1 MSEFTGFTGFTLPSD
16 TEHRGRSTEKDGL
29 PSRERSRERTDAMF
43 DRRLIKGIP
52 SIATPDESV
61 QQIRE
66 PLKLC
71 LKSGEYSIPNSGSYP
86 VTFLS
91 IAPNFEPDLIDRI
104 QESLFSKS
112 TIDGQFIR
120 FSFKLTRVADNVNVT
135 IINMTNG
142 NLGFGD
148 ESDPTSYHALAN
160 NLTRY
165 LFSVLHADP
174 SVYFYIIECISRDG
188 QFYIDF
194 DYAKRESAMIAEQYH
209 RDRTNYILIC
219 LFRETDE
226 VKASKGT
233 CKFNETTSVALSPRI
248 NMWPSTVKEL
258 NGLDNPIHDKL
269 TNIFT
274 GPEHSPTLF
283 RFSVPDCVHTTIVIK
298 DEIITH
304 RAPHTGRIRHMF
316 RFKIGGHNGGQFI
329 NEFDYESIQKLV
341 ISIPIFT
348 SFTEIFRNSL
358 EISIRVPDARD
369 GIYAFNEALLTGT
382 LRIGELGF
390 TVRGG
395 KKTRKRRKKNK
406 KPKRTKRFLN
416 R

>member
-1 MSEFTGFTGFTLPSD
+1 LTMVD
-16 TEHRGRSTEKDGL
+16 NN
-29 PSRERSRERTDAMF
+29 
-43 DRRLIKGIP
+43 IK
-52 SIATPDESV
+52 
-61 QQIRE
+61 
-66 PLKLC
+66 
-71 LKSGEYSIPNSGSYP
+71 
-86 VTFLS
+86 
-91 IAPNFEPDLIDRI
+91 
-104 QESLFSKS
+104 
-112 TIDGQFIR
+112 
-120 FSFKLTRVADNVNVT
+120 VT

-142 NLGFGD
+142 NHEFGD
-148 ESDPTSYHALAN
+148 ESDPTSYHALAVY
-160 NLTRY
+160 LTNY
-165 LFSVLHADP
+165 LFEVLHCDP

-219 LFRETDE
+219 LFRETAE
-226 VKASKGT
+226 VKESKGT
-233 CKFNETTSVALSPRI
+233 CTFNETTSVALSPRI

-258 NGLDNPIHDKL
+258 NSLDKPIHDKL
-269 TNIFT
+269 TNIFN

-316 RFKIGGHNGGQFI
+316 RFKIGGQNGGLFI
-329 NEFDYESIQKLV
+329 KELDDESIPKLV
-341 ISIPIFT
+341 ISIPIFS
-348 SFTEIFRNSL
+348 SFTELFRNSL
-358 EISIRVPDARD
+358 EISIRDPDASG

-382 LRIGELGF
+382 LRIGDSDF

-406 KPKRTKRFLN
+406 KPKRTKRILKYRN